1 MDCQKIQKLI
11 PIYLDQQLETAK
23 HRQVE
28 AHLLGCPDCRRE
40 ARAIEQS
47 WDLLGEIE
55 TLKPDPNYIARFWH
69 SVDAQMPWHA
79 KIFKNVQ
86 AVFLQRHW
94 APALAAAVI
103 VVLVITLATV
113 QYLQNP
119 IEPAVL
125 AELDES
131 ELEMIADIDL
141 AEHYEIIRELDFFSD
156 FEIIENLNGF
166 EAS

>member
-1 MDCQKIQKLI
+1 MDCQEIKKQI
-11 PIYLDQQLETAK
+11 PIYLDQELETAK
-23 HRQVE
+23 HREVE
-28 AHLLGCPDCRRE
+28 THLLGCPDCRRE

-47 WDLLGEIE
+47 WDLLGKIE
-55 TLKPDPNYIARFWH
+55 ALEPDPNYIARFWR

-86 AVFLQRHW
+86 SIFLQRRW
-94 APALAAAVI
+94 VPALAGTVI
-103 VVLVITLATV
+103 VVLVSTLATV
-113 QYLQNP
+113 QYLQKP
-119 IEPAVL
+119 LAPAEL

-131 ELEMIADIDL
+131 ELAMIADIDL